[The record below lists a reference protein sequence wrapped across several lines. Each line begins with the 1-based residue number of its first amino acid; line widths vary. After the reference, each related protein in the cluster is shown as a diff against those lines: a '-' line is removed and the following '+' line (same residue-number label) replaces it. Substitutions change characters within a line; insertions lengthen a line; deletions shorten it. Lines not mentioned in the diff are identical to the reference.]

1 MLFDDKHTHFSY
13 QQRNMCDFRVTKN
26 NIKVGKNFEFDG
38 LNYSSSSI
46 EKSHWRNSTDFTKQ
60 QMLHKYTQ
68 DNSIGWLIS
77 FLFTEILMDGGMQTT
92 MSPWILLYCAW
103 SHRKRL

>member
-1 MLFDDKHTHFSY
+1 MCTMLFDDKHTHFSY

-46 EKSHWRNSTDFTKQ
+46 EKTH
-60 QMLHKYTQ
+60 
-68 DNSIGWLIS
+68 
-77 FLFTEILMDGGMQTT
+77 
-92 MSPWILLYCAW
+92 
-103 SHRKRL
+103 